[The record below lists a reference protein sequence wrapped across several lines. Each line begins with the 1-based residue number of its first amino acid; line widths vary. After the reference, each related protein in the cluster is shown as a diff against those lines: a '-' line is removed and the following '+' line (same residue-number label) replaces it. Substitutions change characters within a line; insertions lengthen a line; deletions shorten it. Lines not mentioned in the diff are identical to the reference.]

1 MDVIPA
7 APPAPART
15 RRCSAD
21 APALLLLGS
30 AAAVEP
36 SSSSRVGAALAPA
49 GCSGP
54 KTRSSRFC
62 CLRVCSCSGAE
73 QAHAPDGF
81 ERGAN
86 SDSEREGRSWGA
98 PPRRLSHR
106 PAQLTKTPRS
116 TDRRDGVC
124 LTAGTKSA
132 SLTAD
137 ACLTVKSGRASRVA
151 AKPPPVYA
159 ADTVPRA
166 AAAAAPA
173 AHRTAEITSAGASPS
188 PQPTR
193 HSGRPHPPCCG
204 GRGRR
209 ARRHRAPG
217 AATA

>member
-73 QAHAPDGF
+73 QK
-81 ERGAN
+81 
-86 SDSEREGRSWGA
+86 
-98 PPRRLSHR
+98 LSH

-188 PQPTR
+188 P
-193 HSGRPHPPCCG
+193 RPATAVG
-204 GRGRR
+204 LTRR
-209 ARRHRAPG
+209 AAAAAAAVHVAIGLRGLQQRDEDRLDRAVRVGRDG
-217 AATA
+217 AQRALSVERGVFVS